1 MGKTKTKKLVKVV
14 EEEKSEVIELKK
26 EKSKEEQAID
36 LIKNIFNYKSRKFS
50 FIFTDDEK
58 FFVKA
63 KEIAEFLEYNDTQQ
77 AISKNVN
84 DKYKFTLEEL
94 IKLNNIYSVESKSG
108 PVCQTGLTWN
118 EKNTIYLTEPGLYQ
132 LIGKSRK
139 TEAEAFQEY
148 ILETILPK
156 LREKGSFSLI
166 KKVILDTSFIKSFY
180 DDNSIS
186 DYFKLNVVYLAVI
199 GMFDGGL
206 LIKFG
211 KSERIFDRDYN
222 EHRKT
227 FGNQF
232 KIVCII
238 HTDNNKEVEEI
249 FKQTIKAKGLDRK
262 ISFNVKERTELFV
275 TSENFTMDNAIDLM
289 KSISEKNQLPIV
301 KEKEHKIKELEYK
314 FENDKEIVIEK
325 EHTKQKELELKIKEL
340 DKDIEFKKMDMQI
353 ELKKLDLKKCE
364 IENSHEL
371 NPNRKKGGKYTTE
384 DRMKDHFEFTG
395 NQNDKVLVSVVN
407 NLFAEKFPEKLTVLR
422 PLMIDLGAE
431 KMRIKYKG
439 KPSWNYTCVKI
450 KN

>member
-1 MGKTKTKKLVKVV
+1 LEYSNTNNALLDHVR
-14 EEEKSEVIELKK
+14 EKYKITLF
-26 EKSKEEQAID
+26 D
-36 LIKNIFNYKSRKFS
+36 LIHLKGNDSLLLNFRGNESLPLKFGGGVS
-50 FIFTDDEK
+50 
-58 FFVKA
+58 
-63 KEIAEFLEYNDTQQ
+63 
-77 AISKNVN
+77 
-84 DKYKFTLEEL
+84 
-94 IKLNNIYSVESKSG
+94 
-108 PVCQTGLTWN
+108 PPLTWN
-118 EKNTIYLTEPGLYQ
+118 EKNTIYISQPGVIS
-132 LIGKSRK
+132 LITKSGM
-139 TEAEAFQEY
+139 TEAEAFQDYLFEV
-148 ILETILPK
+148 ILPSI
-156 LREKGSFSLI
+156 LNTGSFSLI
-166 KKVILDTSFIKSFY
+166 KKVILDTSFVKSFY

-186 DYFKLNVVYLAVI
+186 DFFKLNVVYLGVI

-211 KSERIFDRDYN
+211 ESMRIFDRDYT

-232 KIVCII
+232 KIVCVI

-262 ISFNVKERTELFV
+262 ISFNGKERTELFV

-289 KSISEKNQLPIV
+289 KTISEKNQLPIV

-314 FENDKEIVIEK
+314 FENDKEILIEK
-325 EHTKQKELELKIKEL
+325 EHTKQKELDLKLKEL
-340 DKDIEFKKMDMQI
+340 DVKQKEIDRSKETELKKMDVELQI

-364 IENSHEL
+364 IENSREL
-371 NPNRKKGGKYTTE
+371 DPNRKKGGKYTTE

-407 NLFAEKFPEKLTVLR
+407 NLFAEKFPEKLTLLR
-422 PLMIDLGAE
+422 PLMIELGAE